1 MTPEEINGDY
11 EWETGKVIAEA
22 FAGRD
27 PMDAPAVLVAGH
39 GPFAWGP
46 SASKAVEYAHALEIC
61 AEMALK
67 TLSLNPGIGELP
79 KVLREKHFLRKHGKN
94 AYYGQA

>member
-1 MTPEEINGDY
+1 
-11 EWETGKVIAEA
+11 
-22 FAGRD
+22 
-27 PMDAPAVLVAGH
+27 VLVAGH

-46 SASKAVEYAHALEIC
+46 SAAKAVEYALALEIC

-67 TLSLNPGIGELP
+67 TISLNPAASELP
-79 KVLREKHFLRKHGKN
+79 EVLREKHFLRKHGKD